1 MRRDD
6 FTLEVRVVTL
16 ENGLA
21 EILRIQNQHTL
32 NITQLLIQDHDL
44 KLEISTMSG
53 DLRALKENIGLGFKG
68 LNAAAKFMGS
78 CLAGLTIVIGLF
90 WSYSDRLDTRY
101 APKIDSIVKSSQAQ
115 SLSQNEVSK
124 KLTDATQTI
133 NESNAIKEDVE
144 TIKRKKVIRSSK

>member
-6 FTLEVRVVTL
+6 HPLEVRVVTL

-21 EILRIQNQHTL
+21 EILRIQDQHTI

-53 DLRALKENIGLGFKG
+53 DLKSLRDQIGLGFKG
-68 LNAAAKFMGS
+68 LTAGAKVMAW
-78 CLAGLTIVIGLF
+78 CLAGLIGSVGLF
-90 WSYSDRLDTRY
+90 WNYSDRLDTRY
-101 APKIDSIVKSSQAQ
+101 APKIDSIIKSSQAQ
-115 SLSQNEVSK
+115 SVLLNDTNQSISESIDK
-124 KLTDATQTI
+124 SDAIQD
-133 NESNAIKEDVE
+133 DVE